1 VKKLII
7 LTTVLFFAVLMAAS
21 VSATTTSP
29 SNVYVSPTGDDA
41 NDGLTP
47 ETAVQTI
54 NMGID
59 RVAENGQVN
68 LATGTYNKTG
78 ETSKDVN
85 ITITKSLTIAGA
97 GKDKTII
104 DGLNNLQIFDISN
117 DATVLIKDITF
128 QNGKLDNSGGAIS
141 NDGTLTVQNCIFK
154 DNTAVEECGGALF
167 THTTLNVV
175 DCIFVGNTAERGSAI
190 FNKGGS
196 ITVTGST
203 FIANHA
209 GTDLKKD
216 IGGGAI
222 FNYPDSSFK
231 IVGNTFLNNVNGAI
245 YISSKEQD
253 EYNEAGE
260 LIALINFNRIV
271 GNTGYGIYLE
281 NAQNLKKT
289 AASEIQAP
297 NRVVDATNNWWGS
310 NSNPKN
316 NPANIGGDVD
326 HVLADPWLILT
337 ISSKPSTIPYG
348 STAHVFAAITQNSN
362 GEDTSSMGHIPDG
375 TPITITTDIGN
386 VGSKSVTKYTVS
398 GIAIAILRADDGFGI
413 AHLYAILDGFKTP
426 VPSQVMITQAA
437 TIESKTSDNHE
448 SNTIGLQETGMPLAG
463 LVMAILMVLGGFVVP
478 KKK

>member
-1 VKKLII
+1 
-7 LTTVLFFAVLMAAS
+7 MAAG
-21 VSATTTSP
+21 VSATATLP
-29 SNVYVSPTGDDA
+29 SNIYVSPTGNDT

-54 NMGID
+54 NIGID
-59 RVAENGQVN
+59 KVAENGQVN
-68 LATGTYNKTG
+68 LAAGTYNKTG
-78 ETSKDVN
+78 VTSKDVG
-85 ITITKSLTIAGA
+85 ITINKNMTIAGA
-97 GKDKTII
+97 SNDKTII
-104 DGLNNLQIFDISN
+104 DGLGASQIFDISY
-117 DATVLIKDITF
+117 DTTVLIKDITF

-141 NDGTLTVQNCIFK
+141 NDGTLTVKNCTFK
-154 DNTAVEECGGALF
+154 NNTAVNECGGALF

-175 DCIFVGNTAERGSAI
+175 DCTFIGNTANAGSAI

-281 NAQNLKKT
+281 NV
-289 AASEIQAP
+289 QAP

>member
-1 VKKLII
+1 
-7 LTTVLFFAVLMAAS
+7 MAAS
-21 VSATTTSP
+21 VSATTISP

-54 NMGID
+54 NIGID
-59 RVAENGQVN
+59 KVAENGQVN

-128 QNGKLDNSGGAIS
+128 QNGNLGNSGGAIS

-175 DCIFVGNTAERGSAI
+175 DCIFIGNTADMGSAI

-203 FIANHA
+203 FIANQA
-209 GTDLKKD
+209 GNLND

-231 IVGNTFLNNVNGAI
+231 IIGNTFLNNVNGAI

-253 EYNEAGE
+253 EDNEAGE
-260 LIALINFNRIV
+260 LLTLINFNRIV

-281 NAQNLKKT
+281 NAQNLKET
-289 AASEIQAP
+289 AASETQAP

-337 ISSKPSTIPYG
+337 ISSNPSTIPYG
-348 STAHVFAAITQNSN
+348 STVPVFAAITQNSN

-375 TPITITTDIGN
+375 TPVTITTDIGN

-426 VPSQVMITQAA
+426 VPSQVVITQAA
-437 TIESKTSDNHE
+437 AVESKTGMHKSK
-448 SNTIGLQETGMPLAG
+448 TIGLQETGMPLAG

-478 KKK
+478 KRK